1 MSKIKTTDTIQVWNF
16 NDDDVKKEKPAK
28 SKALTKEEVIQEW
41 DFSDDD
47 KLAEN
52 EVLVKEWIFN
62 DDEKN
67 ELVQEKDSNI
77 DVSPN
82 DPNEVLIKECNFND
96 DDKLAENEVLIKE
109 WIFNDDEKN
118 ELVEEKDSIIDL
130 DTRVKYMEKIE
141 YIELTKLQNIDSSI
155 NFFPHPFDDGFYNLM
170 ESLET
175 YGVLTPLSVIY
186 DEDSDMYTVVT
197 GRSRLEA
204 LTRLFKVSHD
214 KKYSTAPCII
224 LAPDTDPATLQSIVI
239 STNLSYRKVPKDIQI
254 KAVFMLDK
262 ILTNSKVRRNQLNI
276 TNIIADRAG
285 VSRTTANTI
294 RGFRN
299 LSKKALEL
307 LFEDLLTREA
317 ARILSMIK
325 SHDEQDMIIDK
336 LGNQIND
343 VSKLRALIEKPREKA
358 KDIDVKLA
366 SPETPA
372 PSELLEKKIEKELKK
387 VPETTTIILK
397 VNCNELEETLKVLAS
412 IRGKVAMKYQTV
424 KDGDINNYF
433 KITLNDNH
441 RDQYLRN
448 GFVTQETIDL
458 VRSYDYKEIIK
469 FV

>member
-67 ELVQEKDSNI
+67 ELVQEKDS
-77 DVSPN
+77 
-82 DPNEVLIKECNFND
+82 
-96 DDKLAENEVLIKE
+96 
-109 WIFNDDEKN
+109 
-118 ELVEEKDSIIDL
+118 IIDL
-130 DTRVKYMEKIE
+130 DTRVKYTEKIE
-141 YIELTKLQNIDSSI
+141 YIELTKLKNIDSSI
-155 NFFPHPFDDGFYNLM
+155 NFFPHPLDDGFFNLM

-186 DEDSDMYTVVT
+186 DKDSDMYTVVT

-204 LTRLFKVSHD
+204 LTRLFKQSHD
-214 KKYSTAPCII
+214 KKYSKAPCII
-224 LAPDTDPATLQSIVI
+224 LDSNTDSATLQSIVI

-262 ILTNSKVRRNQLNI
+262 ILTNSNVRRNQLNI
-276 TNIIADRAG
+276 TNIIANRAG
-285 VSRTTANTI
+285 VSRTTANTL

-307 LFEDLLTREA
+307 LFEDHLSREA

-325 SHDEQDMIIDK
+325 SHDEQDMILNK
-336 LGNQIND
+336 LENQINNI
-343 VSKLRALIEKPREKA
+343 SKLKELIDKPSKKA
-358 KDIDVKLA
+358 KDQEVKLA
-366 SPETPA
+366 SPEI
-372 PSELLEKKIEKELKK
+372 LEKKIENSLKA
-387 VPETTTIILK
+387 VPDTTTIMLQ
-397 VNCNELEETLKVLAS
+397 VNCNEVENTLKSLAS
-412 IRGKVAMKYQTV
+412 LRGKVALKYETF
-424 KDGDINNYF
+424 KFGDINKYF
-433 KITLNDNH
+433 KVTLNDSH
-441 RDQYLRN
+441 MEQYFKN
-448 GFVTQETIDL
+448 GFVNKETASL
-458 VRSYDYKEIIK
+458 VKNGDYKEIIK
-469 FV
+469 FA